1 MKKSKRESLNIFRQM
16 NIKTQL
22 FEFSAMQKRQYKIVY
37 SNRKACF
44 KKQEKS

>member
-1 MKKSKRESLNIFRQM
+1 MKKSKRKSLNIFRQM

-22 FEFSAMQKRQYKIVY
+22 FKFNGRLKRQYKIVY
-37 SNRKACF
+37 SNRKAYF